1 MKKKGIYKGL
11 ATLLSICIGLTVG
24 FPLNATKV
32 QAAENLVVQPSNEVS
47 LSRNGNIYTFGN
59 DLIKS
64 HLVLQTVN

>member
-32 QAAENLVVQPSNEVS
+32 QAAENLVVQHQMKFHYQGMETYI
-47 LSRNGNIYTFGN
+47 L
-59 DLIKS
+59 
-64 HLVLQTVN
+64 LVMI